1 MSDEQ
6 RTDEPSED
14 EREGTIGDLEP
25 SEEEAEDV
33 RGGQAPGIYRKVDN

>member
-25 SEEEAEDV
+25 SEEEAESV
-33 RGGQAPGIYRKVDN
+33 KGGQLSPGFRKIDA